1 MFTKKHPKGGHIMTT
16 LNEVSKNPDL
26 VEALRLLDIKPNLS
40 SITLMYVWAFKKK
53 PESGSTYVGM
63 LEAVFEYLDNNRW
76 VAMSPQEKFMQWVFK
91 SHEITASG
99 YEKYQQEMNSVLDQ
113 YIGNTGVKKH
123 PISWTAT
130 VGKPVKVQG

>member
-1 MFTKKHPKGGHIMTT
+1 MTT
-16 LNEVSKNPDL
+16 FNEVSKNHDL

-53 PESGSTYVGM
+53 PGSGSTYVGM

-76 VAMSPQEKFMQWVFK
+76 VAMSPQEKFMQWVSK
-91 SHEITASG
+91 SHEITG
-99 YEKYQQEMNSVLDQ
+99 HGHKRYKQEMKSVLDQ

>member
-1 MFTKKHPKGGHIMTT
+1 MTT
-16 LNEVSKNPDL
+16 LNEVSKNYDL

-53 PESGSTYVGM
+53 PESSTTYVEL

-76 VAMSPQEKFMQWVFK
+76 VAMSPQEKFMQWLSK

-99 YEKYQQEMNSVLDQ
+99 YEKYQQEMNSVLDD
-113 YIGNTGVKKH
+113 YE
-123 PISWTAT
+123 
-130 VGKPVKVQG
+130 QGDREANEKWLDDHMWQSL